1 MASGALCSDH
11 VNYLILRYLQEAGHE
26 NAATA
31 FWRDWHRLPEFK
43 DPEQYPFARTVQRGE
58 LINVI
63 QDGLHHDELIAR
75 VKKNE
80 RRFLF
85 TQVVTREGAVGRGSV
100 VENGV
105 VGARS
110 AEGSRPGSSGKRKEG
125 RVVGRRVQEE
135 FPTPAPKRIRRSDGS
150 EGVHLNGDAMDI
162 DAESGSPDGDVDD
175 AELASPG
182 EGEEVEIVEVP
193 ERYDSMDAAV
203 QAAPEAG
210 PPTKTM
216 YWKIDKPDA
225 IVSHS
230 AFSPAIKSETDSTHT
245 LLTIGDSLCRFYQ
258 VPDEIQDS
266 KKVYF
271 ATVAYKDMT
280 NQFTSNADPINRRPN
295 NATKLY
301 SNSGGVV
308 TRRLHRRMRHR
319 QLP

>member
-43 DPEQYPFARTVQRGE
+43 DPEQYPFARTVKRGE

-63 QDGLHHDELIAR
+63 QDGLHHDELVAR

-85 TQVVTREGAVGRGSV
+85 TQVTTREGAVGRGQA
-100 VENGV
+100 VENG
-105 VGARS
+105 ARS
-110 AEGSRPGSSGKRKEG
+110 VESRPGSEGKRKE
-125 RVVGRRVQEE
+125 RVGGRRMQED
-135 FPTPAPKRIRRSDGS
+135 FPTPAPKRVRRSEGS
-150 EGVHLNGDAMDI
+150 EGGVHLNGDAMDV
-162 DAESGSPDGDVDD
+162 DADSGSPDADVDD
-175 AELASPG
+175 GELASPG

-210 PPTKTM
+210 PLTKTM

-225 IVSHS
+225 IVVHS
-230 AFSPAIKSETDSTHT
+230 AFSPAIRSETDSTHT
-245 LLTIGDSLCRFYQ
+245 LLTIGESLCRFYQ
-258 VPDEIQDS
+258 IPDELQDS
-266 KKVYF
+266 KQVCR
-271 ATVAYKDMT
+271 APSAYDDTT
-280 NQFTSNADPINRRPN
+280 NQFTAADPINRRPN
-295 NATKLY
+295 TTTQWLGY
-301 SNSGGVV
+301 GGSVV
-308 TRRLHRRMRHR
+308 PRWLHRRMRHR
-319 QLP
+319 QPP